1 MLAYILAL
9 AVGLGSLGIFLA
21 AFFLPELHRKND
33 ILWSGV
39 GLFYA
44 LVLWVCAGRIT
55 GGVLLGQLASV
66 ALLGW
71 AVSQTLSLRREL
83 TPAGQKTPIP
93 DSLQGGSLGSRIQG
107 FVQGVKSKLP
117 GGKASSSTPVS
128 PPVVPPSV
136 PTVETQAGAV
146 TETIV
151 ITPQTSDSTP
161 ETVETPAEPVSS
173 APEVAVTA
181 EAVVSDVVAE
191 ELPGMESEASST
203 SIEAVTAV
211 VSDGVT
217 EELPGMESEASAT
230 SVEAFTEA
238 IVESL
243 QEETISET
251 SQETLQPET
260 PEEVIPEPVP
270 PHPPTPELVEAAVAD
285 AEEKHLPS
293 DPPPTTEEIEPEKTD
308 KTDSPSETLRDRTD
322 DDDDWV

>member
-93 DSLQGGSLGSRIQG
+93 DSLQGGSLGSRVQG

-117 GGKASSSTPVS
+117 GGKATPSTPVS
-128 PPVVPPSV
+128 PPV
-136 PTVETQAGAV
+136 PTVETQAGAL

-161 ETVETPAEPVSS
+161 EMVEISSEPVSP
-173 APEVAVTA
+173 APEVAVA
-181 EAVVSDVVAE
+181 EEAVVPDGVAE

-203 SIEAVTAV
+203 SIEA
-211 VSDGVT
+211 
-217 EELPGMESEASAT
+217 
-230 SVEAFTEA
+230 FTEA
-238 IVESL
+238 IVETL
-243 QEETISET
+243 QNEAISET
-251 SQETLQPET
+251 SQETPQPET
-260 PEEVIPEPVP
+260 PEDVIPEPVP

-293 DPPPTTEEIEPEKTD
+293 DPPPTTEEIEAETAD
-308 KTDSPSETLRDRTD
+308 KTDSPSKTLRERTD

>member
-93 DSLQGGSLGSRIQG
+93 DSLQGGSLGSRVQG

-117 GGKASSSTPVS
+117 GGKATPSTPVS
-128 PPVVPPSV
+128 PPV

-161 ETVETPAEPVSS
+161 EMVEISSEPVSP
-173 APEVAVTA
+173 APEVAVA
-181 EAVVSDVVAE
+181 EEAVVPDGVAE

-211 VSDGVT
+211 ISDGVT

-230 SVEAFTEA
+230 SIEAFTEA
-238 IVESL
+238 IVETL
-243 QEETISET
+243 QNEAISET
-251 SQETLQPET
+251 SQETPQPET
-260 PEEVIPEPVP
+260 PEDVIPEPVP

-293 DPPPTTEEIEPEKTD
+293 DPPPTTEEIEAETAD
-308 KTDSPSETLRDRTD
+308 KTDSPSKTLRERTD